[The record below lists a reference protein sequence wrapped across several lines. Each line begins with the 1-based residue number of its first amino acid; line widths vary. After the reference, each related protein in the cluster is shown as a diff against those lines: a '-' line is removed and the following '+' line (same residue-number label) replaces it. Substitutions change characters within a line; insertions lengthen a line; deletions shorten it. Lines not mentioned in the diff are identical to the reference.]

1 MKEDSACV
9 HLLSP
14 FPPENRLVLHLP
26 VSTRYKVRE
35 ATLPRVVSAVAAL
48 ALSRETGNFITF
60 FPSYAYLR
68 QAAEL
73 LEPLLDG
80 KAELLIQTPEMDE
93 EARAAFLSRFSPEPD
108 GRLLAL
114 CAMGGVFSEGIDLP
128 ADRLCG
134 AAVVGVGLPQIGVE
148 RDALRKRYDE
158 AYGDGYAYAY
168 VYPGVGKVLQAAGR
182 VIRSENDRGA
192 LLLIDDRYAADP
204 YPALLP
210 AQWTLRRVFTDKQIA
225 KQLRGFWDQN

>member
-1 MKEDSACV
+1 MIEDTIRRIN
-9 HLLSP
+9 
-14 FPPENRLVLHLP
+14 E
-26 VSTRYKVRE
+26 
-35 ATLPRVVSAVAAL
+35 L
-48 ALSRETGNFITF
+48 AHK
-60 FPSYAYLR
+60 A
-68 QAAEL
+68 
-73 LEPLLDG
+73 
-80 KAELLIQTPEMDE
+80 KAEGLTE
-93 EARAAFLSRFSPEPD
+93 EELR
-108 GRLLAL
+108 
-114 CAMGGVFSEGIDLP
+114 
-128 ADRLCG
+128 
-134 AAVVGVGLPQIGVE
+134 E

-225 KQLRGFWDQN
+225 EQLRGFWDQN

>member
-14 FPPENRLVLHLP
+14 FPPENLLVLHLP
-26 VSTRYKVRE
+26 VSTRYKARE

-48 ALSRETGNFITF
+48 ALSREKGNFITF

-73 LEPLLDG
+73 LEPLLNG

-93 EARAAFLSRFSPEPD
+93 EARAAFLSHFSPEPD

-114 CAMGGVFSEGIDLP
+114 CAMGGVFS
-128 ADRLCG
+128 G

-225 KQLRGFWDQN
+225 EQLRGFWNQN

>member
-1 MKEDSACV
+1 
-9 HLLSP
+9 
-14 FPPENRLVLHLP
+14 
-26 VSTRYKVRE
+26 
-35 ATLPRVVSAVAAL
+35 
-48 ALSRETGNFITF
+48 
-60 FPSYAYLR
+60 
-68 QAAEL
+68 
-73 LEPLLDG
+73 
-80 KAELLIQTPEMDE
+80 MDE

-225 KQLRGFWDQN
+225 EQLRGFWNQS

>member
-1 MKEDSACV
+1 MENSKLQRINELARIKKE
-9 HLLSP
+9 
-14 FPPENRLVLHLP
+14 
-26 VSTRYKVRE
+26 RE
-35 ATLPRVVSAVAAL
+35 LTTE
-48 ALSRETGNFITF
+48 ET
-60 FPSYAYLR
+60 A
-68 QAAEL
+68 
-73 LEPLLDG
+73 
-80 KAELLIQTPEMDE
+80 
-93 EARAAFLSRFSPEPD
+93 
-108 GRLLAL
+108 
-114 CAMGGVFSEGIDLP
+114 
-128 ADRLCG
+128 
-134 AAVVGVGLPQIGVE
+134 E

-225 KQLRGFWDQN
+225 EQLRGFWDQS